1 MNVLVIMMALG
12 GAPSFHAGHAWS
24 APNCVSALEQAYK
37 PFAARKGA
45 ETSGDF
51 NSDGQPDFAMLLDN
65 ARTPAISAIGIC
77 LSNESR
83 PLLITA
89 PYQTVEIFTKPKGT
103 AYEDYEDET
112 QGTYDRD
119 VISVSDGAWIGA
131 SYVLRAGIF
140 VRIVDGD

>member
-37 PFAARKGA
+37 PFAARKSA
-45 ETSGDF
+45 EASGDF

-103 AYEDYEDET
+103 AYEDYETRLKARTTET
-112 QGTYDRD
+112 SFR
-119 VISVSDGAWIGA
+119 SVTAPGSG
-131 SYVLRAGIF
+131 RATFSALGYL
-140 VRIVDGD
+140 